1 MEHTTLSQMCRSRI
15 GKHLHMRGAYGQ
27 ALATEAGKAET
38 SPHPWSIRDCVNS
51 IRQRFGNISTS
62 VEHTRFVRIS
72 RRGTEKHLHIRGAYR
87 SRNRRRKTKRE
98 TSPHPWSILTLSTQ
112 FHPAIRNIST
122 SVEHTTGA
130 LYGYFASKKHLHIRG
145 AYSNI

>member
-38 SPHPWSIRDCVNS
+38 SPHPWSILGQEQSLLYLVR
-51 IRQRFGNISTS
+51 NISTS
-62 VEHTRFVRIS
+62 VEHTYIS
-72 RRGTEKHLHIRGAYR
+72 TSAADYNKKHLHIRGAYSIR
-87 SRNRRRKTKRE
+87 ICNKRHLRE
-98 TSPHPWSILTLSTQ
+98 TSPHPWSI
-112 FHPAIRNIST
+112 HDGEYWREADERNIST
-122 SVEHTTGA
+122 SVEHTQPCA
-130 LYGYFASKKHLHIRG
+130 HASRHDWKHLHIRG